1 MASGRD
7 APGVL
12 ANGSRERAPPVRISL
27 CGGLS
32 VAQAGQR
39 VEGRLPSRQARI
51 LFGLL
56 ADRRAH
62 PQSRDALVDALWG
75 DAAPP
80 SRDVA
85 LRALLSG
92 VRRVLGPD
100 SVPGGRGGVQL
111 MLPEGSWIDVE
122 EAAAAVAA
130 ADRALADGEPEIA
143 CAAASRADRLL
154 EGEFLAG
161 LTAPWIDERRTEL
174 EKLGRRALELEAR
187 AELAHGDPAAAEH
200 PARRLV
206 ERAPFRESAS
216 CLLMEALAAQG
227 NTAEALLVYD
237 RLRTLLREE
246 LGTVPS
252 PSAAGL
258 HQRILAGEA
267 ATSAAA
273 DVAVGHPR
281 SRRSSMRARVI
292 GTALGAAGLVLGGI
306 AVVGGSGAAGRSG
319 SEGSVAGFPRTQ
331 EAALSG
337 VGLAFRYPD
346 DWTLRAL
353 PPPGDIGVGSGDS
366 FCNVF
371 KTGQRLRA
379 PASRDAM
386 RRYARRALER
396 RGRELRAGHV
406 TLVRGADGAVAEVG
420 ERDRV
425 LGRRSAGRIAF
436 VVAGGSVL
444 RVECSSPPSRFPA
457 LDRHVFRPLIASLQS
472 ERQ

>member
-12 ANGSRERAPPVRISL
+12 ANGSRERAPPVRIWL
-27 CGGLS
+27 CGELS
-32 VAQAGQR
+32 VALDGQR
-39 VEGRLPSRQARI
+39 VEGRLPSRQARV

-62 PQSRDALVDALWG
+62 PQSRDTLVDALWG

-100 SVPGGRGGVQL
+100 SVPGRGGVQL
-111 MLPEGSWIDVE
+111 MLPEHSWIDVE

-130 ADRALADGEPEIA
+130 ADRALDDREAGIA
-143 CAAASRADRLL
+143 CAAASRAGRLL

-174 EKLGRRALELEAR
+174 EKLARRALELEAR

-206 ERAPFRESAS
+206 ERAPFRESAT

-267 ATSAAA
+267 STSAA

-281 SRRSSMRARVI
+281 SRRGSMRARVI

-379 PASRDAM
+379 RASRDTM

-396 RGRELRAGHV
+396 RGHELRAGHV

-420 ERDRV
+420 ERDRA
-425 LGRRSAGRIAF
+425 LGRRAAGRIAF

-457 LDRHVFRPLIASLQS
+457 LDRYVFRPLMASLQS